1 MICPWID
8 EMIHE
13 PGILDAAE
21 DLIGPDILCW
31 GTSLRAKA
39 ADGKV
44 FDRIDS
50 VAERYCNDRP
60 RPVIEVWKMNRQVK
74 CISAGG
80 LLRLVAS
87 SPFLLHWT
95 DDEWTTKRDTAS
107 TPTSIGIEYAD
118 IRVAP
123 SQTAPIRFTF
133 YWPQQSQWQG
143 TDYQVDITQ

>member
-1 MICPWID
+1 MPLTFRKRTCTSARPRAQPIPLMWA
-8 EMIHE
+8 H
-13 PGILDAAE
+13 AE
-21 DLIGPDILCW
+21 YVKL
-31 GTSLRAKA
+31 LRSV

-44 FDRIDS
+44 FDLVDS
-50 VAERYCNDRP
+50 VAERYCNDKP

-74 CISAGG
+74 CIPAGG

-95 DDEWTTKRDTAS
+95 DDEWTTKHDTSS
-107 TPTSIGIEYAD
+107 TPTSVGIEYAD

-143 TDYQVDITQ
+143 TDYQVEVTK